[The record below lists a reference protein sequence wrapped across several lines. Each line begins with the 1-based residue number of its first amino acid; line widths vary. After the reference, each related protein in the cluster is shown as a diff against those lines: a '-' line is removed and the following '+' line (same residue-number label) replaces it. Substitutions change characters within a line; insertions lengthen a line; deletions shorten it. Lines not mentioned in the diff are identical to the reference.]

1 LEVVKENIDA
11 LIKDITTALKAR
23 GYTPE
28 EAKQIVGFLNRQ
40 FSPNGIIAITS
51 IFTFAKGH
59 DEPISVARIL
69 EECEKQWKRNW
80 YYQDP
85 SIKGDPDA
93 PGGAGIQ
100 NRASLELIYSAIGV
114 PSPAHEKK
122 A

>member
-1 LEVVKENIDA
+1 VKAVEENIDV

-28 EAKQIVGFLNRQ
+28 ETKQIVDFLNRQ
-40 FSPNGIIAITS
+40 FSPNGIIAIAS
-51 IFTFAKGH
+51 IFTFTKKQ

-80 YYQDP
+80 YYQHP

-114 PSPAHEKK
+114 SSPAHEKK